1 MSDTDRLNL
10 ETAAASRTAKNQETI
25 LAGRKRFCIEFFALA
40 VKKLCVLLICEI
52 SKILR
57 RAFYDE
63 NDFPRNFYLLP
74 FL

>member
-1 MSDTDRLNL
+1 MSDADRLNL

-25 LAGRKRFCIEFFALA
+25 LAGRKRFCIEFLLSQLKNF
-40 VKKLCVLLICEI
+40 VLLICEI

-74 FL
+74 YL